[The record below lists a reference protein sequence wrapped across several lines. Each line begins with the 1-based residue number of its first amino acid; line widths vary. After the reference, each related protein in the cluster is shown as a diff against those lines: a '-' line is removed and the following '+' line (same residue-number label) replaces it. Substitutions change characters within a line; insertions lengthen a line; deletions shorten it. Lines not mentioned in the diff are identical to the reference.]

1 MYQHVL
7 SRAAALAG
15 EGEQV
20 TLHTARDCELSPAI
34 TNVTYCLCM
43 RWQRSGSKSV
53 RQVLTLAWIVS
64 RLCPHVFRVGL
75 RQKQWEVQGTFASG
89 AYVLCIL
96 VLRLAGVRPA
106 FAPHN
111 DFSRR
116 GSRVD
121 ELLRRT
127 AERMASAVIVYR
139 AQAHQGRPQSIPLIR
154 LPLTQYV
161 PGDWH
166 TRLPAWR
173 QRWAGTPVVL
183 FAGQLRPDKSPEV
196 LLAASVRCSQP
207 HRLAFVG
214 QDLGAAAGIKAEAA
228 RLGLSVDVVLD
239 YLPLAD
245 FAAAL
250 AAASVVVCPY
260 RIASQSGVLSLAAT
274 LATPTIAADV
284 GGLAEQA
291 DEVFAAGNVDDL
303 AHKLDA
309 RLAQLS
315 TREYRHP

>member
-34 TNVTYCLCM
+34 ANVTYCLCM
-43 RWQRSGSKSV
+43 RWQRSGSKRI
-53 RQVLTLAWIVS
+53 RQVLTLVWIVI
-64 RLCPHVFRVGL
+64 RLCPHIFRVGL
-75 RQKQWEVQGTFASG
+75 RQKEWEVQGTFANG

-116 GSRVD
+116 GSGLD

-139 AQAHQGRPQSIPLIR
+139 AKAHQGRPETTRLIR

-161 PGDWH
+161 PDDWR
-166 TRLPAWR
+166 TRLSAWQR
-173 QRWAGTPVVL
+173 RWADKPVVL
-183 FAGQLRPDKSPEV
+183 FAGQLRSDKQPEV

-214 QDLGAAAGIKAEAA
+214 QDLGAAAVIKAEAA
-228 RLGLSVDVVLD
+228 RLGLSVDVVPD

-274 LATPTIAADV
+274 LGTPTIAADV

-291 DEVFAAGNVDDL
+291 DEVFAPGDVANL
-303 AHKLDA
+303 ARLIDA
-309 RLAQLS
+309 RLQGDCSVDIAKS
-315 TREYRHP
+315 